1 MKNYLFF
8 LLLFILIIFI
18 SGCITTQQ
26 EKTSN
31 LGLSL
36 TLTTDTKKVAISSPL
51 TFILT
56 VKNLASEPAED
67 ISAHLTNLTGWRI
80 ENELQQLQEL
90 QSSDLYK
97 FSWIAYAPSQNKTFI
112 PVSNVFYN
120 MQTKNILKIRIY
132 NNEYLESLKQ
142 EEREKIKS
150 KPALLSSVTS
160 KKTPVS
166 LQVSLQ
172 QPFILT
178 QYSQRFPFTIE
189 IKNVGLG
196 KVYSDTSTYPPQ
208 SNKEDYVRFNYESNA
223 TLVCDFENGDLVRL
237 INGSRSIA
245 CRLLVMKEEVDKYS
259 DFFVN
264 FTVSYT
270 YLDKAST
277 KIEVV

>member
-1 MKNYLFF
+1 MKFYL
-8 LLLFILIIFI
+8 LTLILAAVIFI
-18 SGCITTQQ
+18 SGCIETQQ
-26 EKTSN
+26 EKVSN
-31 LGLSL
+31 FGLSA
-36 TLTTDTKKVAISSPL
+36 TLTSDTKRIAISSPV

-56 VKNLASEPAED
+56 VKNLASEPAKD

-90 QSSDLYK
+90 QPSDLYK
-97 FSWIAYAPSQNKTFI
+97 FSWIAYAPLQNKTFT
-112 PVSNVFYN
+112 PVANVFYS
-120 MQTKNILKIRIY
+120 MQTKANLKIRVY
-132 NNEYLESLKQ
+132 DNEYLESLKQ
-142 EEREKIKS
+142 DEREKIKTKS
-150 KPALLSSVTS
+150 ALLSSITS
-160 KKTPVS
+160 KKTPVG
-166 LQVSLQ
+166 LYVSLE

-189 IKNVGLG
+189 IRNTGLG
-196 KVYSDTSTYPPQ
+196 KVYSDMSNYPPQ

-223 TLVCDFENGDLVRL
+223 TLMCDFEDGEFVKL

-245 CRLLVMKEEVDKYS
+245 CRLLVIKDDVDKYS

>member
-8 LLLFILIIFI
+8 LLLLILIIFI
-18 SGCITTQQ
+18 SGCITEQ

-31 LGLSL
+31 FGLSL

-90 QSSDLYK
+90 QPSDLYK

-112 PVSNVFYN
+112 PVSNVFYK
-120 MQTKNILKIRIY
+120 MQTKSILKIRIY
-132 NNEYLESLKQ
+132 DNEYLESLKQ

-178 QYSQRFPFTIE
+178 QYSQKFPFTIE

-196 KVYSDTSTYPPQ
+196 KVHSDTSTYPPQ

-223 TLVCDFENGDLVRL
+223 TLVCDFEDGDLVRL

-245 CRLLVMKEEVDKYS
+245 CRLLVLKEEVEKYS